1 MGVCQGEKAWKN
13 QYRKS
18 ACMLIYFSHVWL
30 FATLWTI
37 AYQAPLSMGFSRQ
50 ENWSGLPFTSPGDL
64 PIQRLNPGLPHCR
77 QTLLPSEPQIMVSN
91 LGLLN
96 ILNFL
101 LLKIWPKLQ
110 NQVLSFFK
118 LKLSLT
124 WVPTY

>member
-1 MGVCQGEKAWKN
+1 MKVKMKLLSPV
-13 QYRKS
+13 RLS
-18 ACMLIYFSHVWL
+18 P
-30 FATLWTI
+30 TPWTV

-101 LLKIWPKLQ
+101 LLKI
-110 NQVLSFFK
+110 
-118 LKLSLT
+118 
-124 WVPTY
+124 